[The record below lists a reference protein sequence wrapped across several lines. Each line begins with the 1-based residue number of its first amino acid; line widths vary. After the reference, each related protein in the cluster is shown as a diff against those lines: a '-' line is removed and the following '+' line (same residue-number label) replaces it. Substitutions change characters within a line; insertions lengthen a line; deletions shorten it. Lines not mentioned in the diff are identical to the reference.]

1 VRAQRPGFELMRAD
15 KLGAISAKQMPD
27 AEKRAK
33 ARFLVDTRRG
43 FASADAG
50 SAARFESAD
59 PGDLGLPNPVEP
71 RTLSTFSTAGL
82 REGAMPPSTPR
93 LGFGGSGDLDLQRA
107 SRPEVPTRTRN
118 RPTGQGRAALWGE
131 PRCSAWERAHP
142 IMRGQS

>member
-1 VRAQRPGFELMRAD
+1 MRAQRPGFELMRAD

-82 REGAMPPSTPR
+82 REGAMPPSPIDATPR
-93 LGFGGSGDLDLQRA
+93 IRWI
-107 SRPEVPTRTRN
+107 R
-118 RPTGQGRAALWGE
+118 
-131 PRCSAWERAHP
+131 
-142 IMRGQS
+142 

>member
-1 VRAQRPGFELMRAD
+1 
-15 KLGAISAKQMPD
+15 MPD

-33 ARFLVDTRRG
+33 ARFLVDTGWG
-43 FASADAG
+43 FASADEW
-50 SAARFESAD
+50 SAARFESAN

-93 LGFGGSGDLDLQRA
+93 LGFGGSGDLDLRRA

-118 RPTGQGRAALWGE
+118 RPALPGQAALWGE

-142 IMRGQS
+142 TKGARAESNVALCAPSLSR